1 MEPAD
6 VDLSAPLGALTL
18 PNPLTTAS
26 GCAGYGRELA
36 KFVPLEELGS
46 VTTKTIMPYPRAGL
60 ATPRMAE
67 TPSGMLNGIGLQGPG
82 IDAFVRYELPWL
94 AERGARVLVSIAGER
109 LEEFA
114 DTAARLNGRPGVV
127 GIELNMSCPNLAGR
141 GLLFAGNPATS
152 YDVVRAVREATD
164 PALPVYAKLTPD
176 VTSIT
181 EIAAACVQAGAD
193 GLSMI
198 NTTLGLAIDLD
209 TMRPALSATT
219 GGLSGP
225 ALRPIAVRCVYQV
238 HAEMLAGRIAPVPIL
253 GMGGIRTG
261 RDALEFTLAGASGV
275 AVGTALFN
283 DPAAPLRIL
292 DELRAELAARGFA
305 RYTDAVGFAH
315 RPVSRPSPPGSAS
328 PTVPRGV
335 APGAPVPGAA
345 VPGPAVPDPAV
356 PRSASASGSPTER
369 TS

>member
-1 MEPAD
+1 MQTDD
-6 VDLSAPLGALTL
+6 VDLRVPFGALTL

-36 KFVPLEELGS
+36 KFVPLDALGS
-46 VTTKTIMPYPRAGL
+46 VTTKTIMASPRSGL

-67 TPSGMLNGIGLQGPG
+67 TPSGMLNAIGLQGSG
-82 IDAFVRYELPWL
+82 IASFVKHELPWL

-114 DTAARLNGRPGVV
+114 EVAEQLNGQPGVI
-127 GIELNMSCPNLAGR
+127 GLELNISCPNIADR
-141 GLLFAGNPATS
+141 GQVFACNPATS
-152 YDVVRAVREATD
+152 YDVVRAVRKVAEAG
-164 PALPVYAKLTPD
+164 LPVYAKLSPD

-198 NTTLGLAIDLD
+198 NTSLGMAIDLD
-209 TMRPALSATT
+209 TMRPAVAGGT

-225 ALRPIAVRCVYQV
+225 AIRPTAIRCVHQV
-238 HAEMLAGRIAPVPIL
+238 HAAMLAGRIPQVPIL

-261 RDALEFTLAGASGV
+261 RDALEFALAGASGL

-292 DELRAELAARGFA
+292 DELRTELAARGFA
-305 RYTDAVGFAH
+305 KFTDAVGFAH
-315 RPVSRPSPPGSAS
+315 RPVTA
-328 PTVPRGV
+328 
-335 APGAPVPGAA
+335 
-345 VPGPAVPDPAV
+345 
-356 PRSASASGSPTER
+356 ER
-369 TS
+369 LS

>member
-1 MEPAD
+1 MALAPIGALD
-6 VDLSAPLGALTL
+6 VDLSAPLGSLTM
-18 PNPLTTAS
+18 PNPLSTAS

-36 KFVPLEELGS
+36 RFVPLDALGT
-46 VTTKTIMPYPRAGL
+46 VTTKTIMPYPRSGR

-67 TPSGMLNGIGLQGPG
+67 TPSGMLNAIGLQGSG
-82 IDAFVRYELPWL
+82 IDAFVERELPWL

-109 LEEFA
+109 LEEF
-114 DTAARLNGRPGVV
+114 TETVERLNGQPGVV
-127 GIELNMSCPNLAGR
+127 GIEVNISCPNVADR
-141 GLLFAGNPATS
+141 GLVFACNPATS
-152 YDVVRAVREATD
+152 YDVVRAVRRVTD
-164 PALPVYAKLTPD
+164 PELPVYAKLSPD

-198 NTTLGLAIDLD
+198 NTSLGMAIDLD
-209 TMRPALSATT
+209 TLRPTLAGVT

-225 ALRPIAVRCVYQV
+225 AIRPIAVRCVYQV
-238 HAEMLAGRIAPVPIL
+238 HAAMLAGRIPQVPIL

-292 DELRAELAARGFA
+292 DELRALLAARGFA
-305 RYTDAVGFAH
+305 RYVDAVGVAH
-315 RPVSRPSPPGSAS
+315 RGD
-328 PTVPRGV
+328 G
-335 APGAPVPGAA
+335 
-345 VPGPAVPDPAV
+345 
-356 PRSASASGSPTER
+356 
-369 TS
+369 